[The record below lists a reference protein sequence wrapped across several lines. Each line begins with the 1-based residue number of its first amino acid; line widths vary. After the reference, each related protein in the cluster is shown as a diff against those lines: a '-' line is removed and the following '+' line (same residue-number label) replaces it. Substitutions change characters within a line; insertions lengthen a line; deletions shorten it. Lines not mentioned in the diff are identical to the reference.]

1 MKKTEN
7 KRKEAGDGPLFVKK
21 QYDII
26 FTNFII
32 PKVKKVFEGCAI
44 LGPLIRIKTSS
55 VHPPLPATV
64 RKMSNIDAV

>member
-32 PKVKKVFEGCAI
+32 PKVKKVFEGGAI
-44 LGPLIRIKTSS
+44 QPSSFERCVAEKITS
-55 VHPPLPATV
+55 
-64 RKMSNIDAV
+64 ND